1 MSTTVDTT
9 AATAVPKERTPLRP
23 ARILLHVFLGGAALA
38 WLAPLLWALYAA
50 MRPYGETSEKGYVS
64 WPDKLSLDNF
74 TNAFTQ
80 SDMTHYFVNTLII
93 AVPAVLLTLFLSS
106 MVAFYV
112 SRFDFR
118 VNIFLLLVFT
128 AGNLLPQ
135 QVIITPLYR
144 LYLLIDIPGITMS
157 GKLYDSALGLVLIH
171 VAFQS
176 GFCAFV
182 LSNYMRS
189 LPHELTEAALVDGAS
204 VWRLYWQIV
213 LPLCR
218 PAMAALATLLS
229 IWIYNDFFWALV
241 LISTGENM
249 PITSAL
255 NNLSGQYFTDPNLVA
270 AGCPPHRDPHTGR
283 VLRAPAA
290 VRQWSDPGRQ
300 QGLTARPAAH
310 SVKEK
315 LSCTTPSPTWSPCP
329 WTPVRHG
336 STRRAGSPGA
346 PAAPTPSTRPRT
358 VRPTTTGRR
367 SAIARVS
374 PPPCGTFQER
384 ACWPSTRATA
394 HRSAS
399 GPPPTP
405 YVRSR
410 PSVWWYGTGSP
421 R

>member
-1 MSTTVDTT
+1 MSTAS
-9 AATAVPKERTPLRP
+9 AAGRRRTPVRP
-23 ARILLHVFLGGAALA
+23 ARILLHAFLVVTALA
-38 WLAPLLWALYAA
+38 WLAPLLWALLAA
-50 MRPYGETSEKGYVS
+50 MRPYAETSSKGYVS

-74 TNAFTQ
+74 TDAFQQ
-80 SDMTHYFVNTLII
+80 SDMLHYFGNTMII
-93 AVPAVLLTLFLSS
+93 AVPAVVLTLFLSS

-118 VNIFLLLVFT
+118 LNLALLLVFT

-144 LYLLIDIPGITMS
+144 LYLLVDLPGITTS

-213 LPLCR
+213 LPLCK

-229 IWIYNDFFWALV
+229 IWIYNDFFWAIV

-270 AGCPPHRDPHTGR
+270 AGALLTAIPTLI
-283 VLRAPAA
+283 VYFALQ
-290 VRQWSDPGRQ
+290 RQFVS
-300 QGLTARPAAH
+300 GLT
-310 SVKEK
+310 
-315 LSCTTPSPTWSPCP
+315 L
-329 WTPVRHG
+329 
-336 STRRAGSPGA
+336 GA
-346 PAAPTPSTRPRT
+346 NK
-358 VRPTTTGRR
+358 G
-367 SAIARVS
+367 
-374 PPPCGTFQER
+374 
-384 ACWPSTRATA
+384 
-394 HRSAS
+394 
-399 GPPPTP
+399 
-405 YVRSR
+405 
-410 PSVWWYGTGSP
+410 
-421 R
+421 

>member
-1 MSTTVDTT
+1 MSTVSS
-9 AATAVPKERTPLRP
+9 ALPKQRNPIRP
-23 ARILLHVFLGGAALA
+23 ARVLLHAFLAVTALA
-38 WLAPLLWALYAA
+38 WLAPLLWAIFSAL
-50 MRPYGETSEKGYVS
+50 RPYSETSNRGYVS
-64 WPDKLSLDNF
+64 WPHTLNFDNF
-74 TNAFTQ
+74 KNAFEQ
-80 SDMTHYFVNTLII
+80 SDMTHYFMNTLVI

-112 SRFDFR
+112 ARFDFR
-118 VNIFLLLVFT
+118 VNLFLLLVFT

-144 LYLLIDIPGITMS
+144 MYLLTNLPGITQS

-204 VWRLYWQIV
+204 VWRLYWQIT
-213 LPLCR
+213 LPLCK

-270 AGCPPHRDPHTGR
+270 AGSLLTAIPTLI
-283 VLRAPAA
+283 VYFALQKQF
-290 VRQWSDPGRQ
+290 VS
-300 QGLTARPAAH
+300 GLT
-310 SVKEK
+310 
-315 LSCTTPSPTWSPCP
+315 L
-329 WTPVRHG
+329 G
-336 STRRAGSPGA
+336 SAKG
-346 PAAPTPSTRPRT
+346 
-358 VRPTTTGRR
+358 
-367 SAIARVS
+367 
-374 PPPCGTFQER
+374 
-384 ACWPSTRATA
+384 
-394 HRSAS
+394 
-399 GPPPTP
+399 
-405 YVRSR
+405 
-410 PSVWWYGTGSP
+410 
-421 R
+421 

>member
-1 MSTTVDTT
+1 MTTTVMTKT
-9 AATAVPKERTPLRP
+9 RTPVRP
-23 ARILLHVFLGGAALA
+23 ARILLHLFLAGASLA
-38 WLAPLLWALYAA
+38 WLGPLLWALYSA
-50 MRPYGETSEKGYVS
+50 MRPYAETSEKGYVS
-64 WPDKLSLDNF
+64 WPDKLSFDNF

-80 SDMTHYFVNTLII
+80 SDMGHYFVNTMII
-93 AVPAVLLTLFLSS
+93 AVPAVLVTLFLSS

-118 VNIFLLLVFT
+118 INLFLLLVFT

-144 LYLLIDIPGITMS
+144 LYLLIDLPGITMS

-204 VWRLYWQIV
+204 VWRMYWQIV

-255 NNLSGQYFTDPNLVA
+255 NNLTGAYFTDPNLVA
-270 AGCPPHRDPHTGR
+270 AGALLTAIPTLIVYF
-283 VLRAPAA
+283 VLQ
-290 VRQWSDPGRQ
+290 RQFVS
-300 QGLTARPAAH
+300 GLT
-310 SVKEK
+310 
-315 LSCTTPSPTWSPCP
+315 L
-329 WTPVRHG
+329 
-336 STRRAGSPGA
+336 GA
-346 PAAPTPSTRPRT
+346 NK
-358 VRPTTTGRR
+358 G
-367 SAIARVS
+367 
-374 PPPCGTFQER
+374 
-384 ACWPSTRATA
+384 
-394 HRSAS
+394 
-399 GPPPTP
+399 
-405 YVRSR
+405 
-410 PSVWWYGTGSP
+410 
-421 R
+421 

>member
-1 MSTTVDTT
+1 MSTV
-9 AATAVPKERTPLRP
+9 AGAHKQRTPIRP
-23 ARILLHVFLGGAALA
+23 ARVLLHTFLAGTALA
-38 WLAPLLWALYAA
+38 WLAPLLWALLAA
-50 MRPYGETSEKGYVS
+50 MRPYAETSEKGYVS
-64 WPDKLSLDNF
+64 WPDKLTFDNF
-74 TNAFTQ
+74 TNAFQQ
-80 SDMTHYFVNTLII
+80 SDMLHYFGTTLIV
-93 AVPAVLLTLFLSS
+93 AVPAVLLTLLLSS

-118 VNIFLLLVFT
+118 LNLALLLVFT

-144 LYLLIDIPGITMS
+144 LYLLIDLPGITMS

-229 IWIYNDFFWALV
+229 IWIYNDFFWAIV

-270 AGCPPHRDPHTGR
+270 AGALLTAIPTLIVYF
-283 VLRAPAA
+283 VLQ
-290 VRQWSDPGRQ
+290 RQFVS
-300 QGLTARPAAH
+300 GLT
-310 SVKEK
+310 
-315 LSCTTPSPTWSPCP
+315 L
-329 WTPVRHG
+329 
-336 STRRAGSPGA
+336 GA
-346 PAAPTPSTRPRT
+346 NK
-358 VRPTTTGRR
+358 G
-367 SAIARVS
+367 
-374 PPPCGTFQER
+374 
-384 ACWPSTRATA
+384 
-394 HRSAS
+394 
-399 GPPPTP
+399 
-405 YVRSR
+405 
-410 PSVWWYGTGSP
+410 
-421 R
+421 

>member
-1 MSTTVDTT
+1 MSTSM
-9 AATAVPKERTPLRP
+9 ALRQRTPVRP
-23 ARILLHVFLGGAALA
+23 ARILLHTFLVVTSLA
-38 WLAPLLWALYAA
+38 WLAPLLWAMFAA
-50 MRPYGETSEKGYVS
+50 LRPYAETSDKGYVS
-64 WPDKLSLDNF
+64 WPDKLNFANF

-80 SDMTHYFVNTLII
+80 SDMLHYFGNTLLI
-93 AVPAVLLTLFLSS
+93 AIPAVLLTLFLSS
-106 MVAFYV
+106 CVAFYV

-118 VNIFLLLVFT
+118 VNLFLLLVFT

-144 LYLLIDIPGITMS
+144 LYLLVDLPGITAS

-182 LSNYMRS
+182 LANYMRS

-229 IWIYNDFFWALV
+229 IWIYNDFFWAIV

-270 AGCPPHRDPHTGR
+270 AGALLTAIPTLI
-283 VLRAPAA
+283 VYFALQ
-290 VRQWSDPGRQ
+290 RQFVS
-300 QGLTARPAAH
+300 GLT
-310 SVKEK
+310 
-315 LSCTTPSPTWSPCP
+315 L
-329 WTPVRHG
+329 
-336 STRRAGSPGA
+336 GA
-346 PAAPTPSTRPRT
+346 NK
-358 VRPTTTGRR
+358 G
-367 SAIARVS
+367 
-374 PPPCGTFQER
+374 
-384 ACWPSTRATA
+384 
-394 HRSAS
+394 
-399 GPPPTP
+399 
-405 YVRSR
+405 
-410 PSVWWYGTGSP
+410 
-421 R
+421 

>member
-1 MSTTVDTT
+1 MSTVSS
-9 AATAVPKERTPLRP
+9 ALPKQRNPIRP
-23 ARILLHVFLGGAALA
+23 ARVLLHVFLAGTALA
-38 WLAPLLWALYAA
+38 WLAPLLWAIFSAL
-50 MRPYGETSEKGYVS
+50 RPYSETSNRGYVS
-64 WPDKLSLDNF
+64 WPHTLNFDNF
-74 TNAFTQ
+74 KNAFEQ
-80 SDMTHYFVNTLII
+80 SDMTHYFMNTLVI

-112 SRFDFR
+112 ARFDFR
-118 VNIFLLLVFT
+118 VNLFLLLVFT

-144 LYLLIDIPGITMS
+144 MYLLTNLPGITAS

-204 VWRLYWQIV
+204 VWRLYWQIT
-213 LPLCR
+213 LPLCK

-270 AGCPPHRDPHTGR
+270 AGSLLTAIPTLLVYF
-283 VLRAPAA
+283 VLQKQF
-290 VRQWSDPGRQ
+290 VS
-300 QGLTARPAAH
+300 GLT
-310 SVKEK
+310 
-315 LSCTTPSPTWSPCP
+315 L
-329 WTPVRHG
+329 G
-336 STRRAGSPGA
+336 SAKG
-346 PAAPTPSTRPRT
+346 
-358 VRPTTTGRR
+358 
-367 SAIARVS
+367 
-374 PPPCGTFQER
+374 
-384 ACWPSTRATA
+384 
-394 HRSAS
+394 
-399 GPPPTP
+399 
-405 YVRSR
+405 
-410 PSVWWYGTGSP
+410 
-421 R
+421 

>member
-1 MSTTVDTT
+1 MSTVSS
-9 AATAVPKERTPLRP
+9 ALPKQRNPIRP
-23 ARILLHVFLGGAALA
+23 ARVLLHVFLALTALA
-38 WLAPLLWALYAA
+38 WLAPLLWAIFSAL
-50 MRPYGETSEKGYVS
+50 RPYSETSNDGYVS
-64 WPDKLSLDNF
+64 WPHTLNFDNF
-74 TNAFTQ
+74 KNAFEQ
-80 SDMTHYFVNTLII
+80 SDMTHYFMNTLVI

-112 SRFDFR
+112 ARFDFR
-118 VNIFLLLVFT
+118 VNLFLLLVFT

-144 LYLLIDIPGITMS
+144 MYLLTNLPGITAS

-204 VWRLYWQIV
+204 VWRLYWQIT
-213 LPLCR
+213 LPLCK

-270 AGCPPHRDPHTGR
+270 AGSLLTAIPTLL
-283 VLRAPAA
+283 VYFALQKQF
-290 VRQWSDPGRQ
+290 VS
-300 QGLTARPAAH
+300 GLT
-310 SVKEK
+310 
-315 LSCTTPSPTWSPCP
+315 L
-329 WTPVRHG
+329 G
-336 STRRAGSPGA
+336 SAKG
-346 PAAPTPSTRPRT
+346 
-358 VRPTTTGRR
+358 
-367 SAIARVS
+367 
-374 PPPCGTFQER
+374 
-384 ACWPSTRATA
+384 
-394 HRSAS
+394 
-399 GPPPTP
+399 
-405 YVRSR
+405 
-410 PSVWWYGTGSP
+410 
-421 R
+421 